1 MKKRYRSAT
10 VLSLNVMIDGKYK
23 RHVTFNAAACSG
35 SSLATSD
42 ERLQKALEAHYLFG
56 KKFVLAGVE
65 EEKPADDNAEEKS
78 VEATKVQV
86 SVSSLSDAKDYLA
99 EKFEIS
105 RTKLRTRD
113 AIIKTAEQYGV
124 DFVGI

>member
-1 MKKRYRSAT
+1 MKKQYRSAT

-42 ERLQKALEAHYLFG
+42 ERLQKALESHYLFG
-56 KKFVLAGVE
+56 KKFVLSGAE
-65 EEKPADDNAEEKS
+65 EEKPVAA
-78 VEATKVQV
+78 VEAAEADEDKKVKV

-113 AIIKTAEQYGV
+113 AIIKTAEQHDV
-124 DFVGI
+124 EFVGI